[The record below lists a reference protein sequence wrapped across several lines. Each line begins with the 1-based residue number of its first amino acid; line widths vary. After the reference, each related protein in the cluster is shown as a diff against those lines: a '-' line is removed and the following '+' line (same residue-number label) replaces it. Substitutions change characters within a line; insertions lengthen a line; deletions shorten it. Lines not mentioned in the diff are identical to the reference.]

1 MINLNDYKQFC
12 ESLQIKIGANRFVM
26 VVQEEHL
33 KKKLRD
39 EPGVVLV
46 AVFPSVLG
54 KGSEDNTGDDNTV
67 LVFVLEYTAKSGMT
81 NDLEIESYERT
92 RVMIDKIKTEI
103 ISQANKGDNLMQF
116 LNRQSIVIEPEWNI
130 AGSYNG
136 WSITFNFER

>member
-12 ESLQIKIGANRFVM
+12 ENLQIKIGANRFVM

-39 EPGVVLV
+39 DPGVVLV

-103 ISQANKGDNLMQF
+103 ISQANKGDDLMQF